1 MLAEEVS
8 MINIAEA
15 VVMIESVEMTSEFFI
30 FHLSLFTIRVFAVRT
45 LVEEIR
51 LISTV
56 RVIRA
61 VWLIKIVK
69 VIEAVASVRTVRIIR
84 AVRVIKTVRQKI
96 LFILIILSLMR
107 MFISDDL
114 VITWSDVKYTFL
126 MTETAMIEVETAI
139 LIIESDMI

>member
-1 MLAEEVS
+1 MLFIFYLSLFIHLSLFITEVFTVRMLAEEVS

-61 VWLIKIVK
+61 V
-69 VIEAVASVRTVRIIR
+69 
-84 AVRVIKTVRQKI
+84 
-96 LFILIILSLMR
+96 
-107 MFISDDL
+107 
-114 VITWSDVKYTFL
+114 
-126 MTETAMIEVETAI
+126 
-139 LIIESDMI
+139 